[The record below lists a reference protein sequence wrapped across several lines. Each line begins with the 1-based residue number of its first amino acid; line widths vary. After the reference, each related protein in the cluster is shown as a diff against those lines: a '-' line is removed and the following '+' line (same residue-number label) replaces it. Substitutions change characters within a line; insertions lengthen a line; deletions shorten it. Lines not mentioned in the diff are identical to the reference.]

1 MQSVAAS
8 DKAAVDW
15 LLVETY
21 SPQISGLFFLILINR
36 YEDLLP
42 NKSRLPY
49 GRYSFLS
56 IFVFKQMVRR
66 VILWFRPT
74 PFLEKSI
81 M

>member
-15 LLVETY
+15 LLLETY
-21 SPQISGLFFLILINR
+21 SPQTSGLFFLILINR
-36 YEDLLP
+36 YKDLLS
-42 NKSRLPY
+42 NKSKLPY

-56 IFVFKQMVRR
+56 IFVFEQMVRR

-74 PFLEKSI
+74 PCLEKSI